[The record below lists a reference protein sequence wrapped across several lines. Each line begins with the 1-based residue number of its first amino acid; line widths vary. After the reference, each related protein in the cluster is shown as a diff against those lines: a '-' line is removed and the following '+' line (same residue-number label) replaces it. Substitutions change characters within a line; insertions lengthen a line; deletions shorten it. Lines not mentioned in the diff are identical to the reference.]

1 MSNVKNVVLCGV
13 GGQGT
18 ILASKILSYALIEAG
33 YDVKMSE
40 IHGMSQRGGSVTTQ
54 VRYGDKVYSAIIG
67 KGSADVLVAF
77 EKMEALRYL
86 DDVKVEGGVV
96 IINDHAIQSLP
107 TLQGMASYPE
117 DCIDRVKEKASDVRV
132 IKATKIAGEL
142 GNEKAA
148 NVVLL
153 GATVKALG
161 LEDLNWDAALDRLR
175 QARLP
180 RDEPQGLQG
189 RSRGRLRKAVNI
201 SKARRTMRRAFLR
214 SKARKC

>member
-161 LEDLNWDAALDRLR
+161 LGGLNWDAALTACVKPAFL
-175 QARLP
+175 
-180 RDEPQGLQG
+180 EMN
-189 RSRGRLRKAVNI
+189 RKAF
-201 SKARRTMRRAFLR
+201 KAGLEAV
-214 SKARKC
+214 

>member
-1 MSNVKNVVLCGV
+1 M
-13 GGQGT
+13 
-18 ILASKILSYALIEAG
+18 
-33 YDVKMSE
+33 
-40 IHGMSQRGGSVTTQ
+40 
-54 VRYGDKVYSAIIG
+54 
-67 KGSADVLVAF
+67 LVAF

-161 LEDLNWDAALDRLR
+161 LEGLNWDAALTACVKPAFL
-175 QARLP
+175 
-180 RDEPQGLQG
+180 EMN
-189 RSRGRLRKAVNI
+189 RKAF
-201 SKARRTMRRAFLR
+201 KAGLEAV
-214 SKARKC
+214 

>member
-18 ILASKILSYALIEAG
+18 ILASKILSYAHIEAG

-40 IHGMSQRGGSVTTQ
+40 RHGMSQRGGSVTTQ

-161 LEDLNWDAALDRLR
+161 LEGLNWDAALTACVKPDFLKMN
-175 QARLP
+175 
-180 RDEPQGLQG
+180 
-189 RSRGRLRKAVNI
+189 RKAF
-201 SKARRTMRRAFLR
+201 KAGLEAV
-214 SKARKC
+214 

>member
-161 LEDLNWDAALDRLR
+161 LVSRPSEKSSKHSQSAPHNAARFFTLEGPEMLISLWYGAEVCDNIVEFKNSWYLECRL
-175 QARLP
+175 
-180 RDEPQGLQG
+180 
-189 RSRGRLRKAVNI
+189 
-201 SKARRTMRRAFLR
+201 
-214 SKARKC
+214 

>member
-132 IKATKIAGEL
+132 
-142 GNEKAA
+142 
-148 NVVLL
+148 L

-161 LEDLNWDAALDRLR
+161 LEGLNWDAALTACVKPAFL
-175 QARLP
+175 
-180 RDEPQGLQG
+180 EMN
-189 RSRGRLRKAVNI
+189 RKAF
-201 SKARRTMRRAFLR
+201 KAGLEAV
-214 SKARKC
+214 

>member
-1 MSNVKNVVLCGV
+1 M
-13 GGQGT
+13 
-18 ILASKILSYALIEAG
+18 
-33 YDVKMSE
+33 
-40 IHGMSQRGGSVTTQ
+40 
-54 VRYGDKVYSAIIG
+54 
-67 KGSADVLVAF
+67 LVAF

-161 LEDLNWDAALDRLR
+161 LEDLNWDAALTACVKPAFL
-175 QARLP
+175 
-180 RDEPQGLQG
+180 EMN
-189 RSRGRLRKAVNI
+189 RKAF
-201 SKARRTMRRAFLR
+201 KAGLEAV
-214 SKARKC
+214 